1 MFAWGFGQSL
11 YSLAITITVLIFCK
25 GGRQTI
31 AMKRKICLAQLLQ
44 GRCDEERG
52 GDVTT
57 APHSPPSLGG
67 RRHRSRRL
75 AAIPSAASVVR
86 PGLNAPPTSPTS
98 LSPGGV
104 TGSSSQPVSL
114 PTRPTTRPAR
124 PLADAY
130 GRALSLPVAAMREA
144 GEATGGEEGEGHH
157 QEAQRL
163 PAARGDS
170 LSTRR
175 SARSS
180 YQFGSTCFLLS
191 EFHL

>member
-1 MFAWGFGQSL
+1 MRPSCNTFVAQYLAAREGRGQE
-11 YSLAITITVLIFCK
+11 
-25 GGRQTI
+25 
-31 AMKRKICLAQLLQ
+31 KRTARPANGSQNLGAAA
-44 GRCDEERG
+44 
-52 GDVTT
+52 VTT
-57 APHSPPSLGG
+57 APHSPPSLGD

-104 TGSSSQPVSL
+104 TGSSSLPISL
-114 PTRPTTRPAR
+114 PTRPKTRPVR

-180 YQFGSTCFLLS
+180 DQFGSTYFLLS